1 MTRFV
6 LHHSTLLRLAELD
19 AVVAE
24 EHRLLAPTSV
34 RSRLLSLSHERVHR
48 GELTETD
55 ARRRLAYVRELRL
68 RLLGDAAVQ
77 RRAWPVADELGWP
90 STYETEYI
98 APTVLQA
105 DDLLTLDPT
114 LTEAAAG
121 FVETAPLAALLSE
134 YASMSS
140 MRSP

>member
-1 MTRFV
+1 M
-6 LHHSTLLRLAELD
+6 
-19 AVVAE
+19 
-24 EHRLLAPTSV
+24 
-34 RSRLLSLSHERVHR
+34 
-48 GELTETD
+48 
-55 ARRRLAYVRELRL
+55 
-68 RLLGDAAVQ
+68 Q
-77 RRAWPVADELGWP
+77 RRAWLVADELGWP
-90 STYETEYI
+90 STHETEHI

-105 DDLLTLDPT
+105 DALLTLDPT